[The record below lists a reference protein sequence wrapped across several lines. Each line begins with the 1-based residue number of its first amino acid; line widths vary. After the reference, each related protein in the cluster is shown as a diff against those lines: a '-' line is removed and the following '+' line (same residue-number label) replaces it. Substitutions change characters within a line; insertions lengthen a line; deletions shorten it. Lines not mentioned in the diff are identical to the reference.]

1 MNLDLTDEQRQMRDL
16 VREFADNEVAPG
28 AAERDQQ
35 EIFPLEI
42 VKKMGALGLFGLP
55 IPEAYG
61 GIGAD
66 ALTWALVMEE
76 LGRVDSSVAVT
87 LSVASGLAGGMVVRY
102 GTEEQ
107 KQRWLPPIATGEMLA
122 SFALTEPS
130 GGSDV
135 KALRTTAK
143 LEDASW
149 TIDGSK
155 SFITNSGTPIT
166 GFLVVACRTDDPPRD
181 VSTIIVPADTEGL
194 VIGSE
199 YAKMGWR
206 STDTHEVVFQG
217 CRVPE
222 ANLLGERGRGLRQ
235 CLASLDDG
243 RISISAISVGLAQAC
258 LDASLRYA
266 QEREAFGRPIGSFEA
281 IAFKLADMRVAI
293 ESARL
298 MTWEAAWTKD
308 EGRDYSAAAAAAKL
322 RASDVANVCAR
333 EAIQIHG
340 GYGYTEEF
348 PVSRYYRDAKVL
360 EIGEGTSEI
369 LRLVLARDL
378 GLSPEV

>member
-16 VREFADNEVAPG
+16 VREFARNEVEPG

-35 EIFPLEI
+35 EAFPIEI
-42 VKKMGALGLFGLP
+42 VKKMGELGLFGLP
-55 IPEAYG
+55 IPQEFG
-61 GIGAD
+61 GLGAD

-76 LGRVDSSVAVT
+76 LGRADSSVAVT

-102 GTEEQ
+102 GTDEQ
-107 KQRWLPPIATGEMLA
+107 RQRWLPPIAAGEMLA
-122 SFALTEPS
+122 GFALTEPS

-143 LEDASW
+143 LADGSW

-155 SFITNSGTPIT
+155 AFITNSGTPIT

-194 VIGSE
+194 MIGSE

-243 RISISAISVGLAQAC
+243 RISIAAISVGLAQAC

-266 QEREAFGRPIGSFEA
+266 QEREAFGRPIGSYEA

-298 MTWEAAWTKD
+298 LTWEAAWTKD
-308 EGRDYSAAAAAAKL
+308 EGRDYAAAAAAAKL

-369 LRLVLARDL
+369 LRLVLARDM
-378 GLSPEV
+378 GLTPDV

>member
-16 VREFADNEVAPG
+16 VREFARNEVEPG

-35 EIFPLEI
+35 ETFHIEI
-42 VKKMGALGLFGLP
+42 VKKMGELGLFGLP
-55 IPEAYG
+55 IPQEFG
-61 GIGAD
+61 GLGAD

-76 LGRVDSSVAVT
+76 LGRADSSVAVT

-102 GTEEQ
+102 GTDEQ
-107 KQRWLPPIATGEMLA
+107 RQRWLPPIAAGEMLA
-122 SFALTEPS
+122 GFALTEPS

-143 LEDASW
+143 LADGSW

-155 SFITNSGTPIT
+155 AFITNSGTPIT

-194 VIGSE
+194 VVGSE

-235 CLASLDDG
+235 CLGSLDDG
-243 RISISAISVGLAQAC
+243 RISIAAISVGLAQAC
-258 LDASLRYA
+258 LDASLKYA
-266 QEREAFGRPIGSFEA
+266 QEREAFGRPIGAYEA

-298 MTWEAAWTKD
+298 LTWKAAWTKD
-308 EGRDYSAAAAAAKL
+308 EGREYAAEAAAAKL
-322 RASDVANVCAR
+322 RASDVANACAR

-369 LRLVLARDL
+369 LRLVLARDM
-378 GLSPEV
+378 GLAPEV

>member
-1 MNLDLTDEQRQMRDL
+1 MNLDLTDDQRQMRDL
-16 VREFADNEVAPG
+16 VREFARNEVEPG

-35 EIFPLEI
+35 VTFPLEV
-42 VKKMGALGLFGLP
+42 VKKMGELGLFGVP
-55 IPEAYG
+55 IPEEFG
-61 GIGAD
+61 GLGAD

-76 LGRVDSSVAVT
+76 LGRADSSVAVT
-87 LSVASGLAGGMVVRY
+87 LSVASGLAGGMVARY
-102 GTEEQ
+102 GTREQ
-107 KQRWLPPIATGEMLA
+107 QERWLRPIATGEMLA
-122 SFALTEPS
+122 GFALTEPS

-135 KALRTTAK
+135 KAMRTTAR
-143 LEDASW
+143 LADGSW

-155 SFITNSGTPIT
+155 AFITNSGTPIT
-166 GFLVVACRTDDPPRD
+166 GFLVVASRTDDPPHD
-181 VSTIIVPADTEGL
+181 VSTIIVPADTDGL

-199 YAKMGWR
+199 YDKMGWR

-235 CLASLDDG
+235 CLAALDDG
-243 RISISAISVGLAQAC
+243 RIAIAAISVGLAQAC
-258 LDASLRYA
+258 LDSSLRYA

-281 IAFKLADMRVAI
+281 IAFKLADMRASI
-293 ESARL
+293 EAVRL
-298 MTWEAAWTKD
+298 LTWQAAWMKD
-308 EGRDYSAAAAAAKL
+308 QGREYAAAAAAAKL
-322 RASDVANVCAR
+322 RASDVANLCAR

-348 PVSRYYRDAKVL
+348 PVSRYYRDAKIL

-369 LRLVLARDL
+369 LRLVIARDL
-378 GLSPEV
+378 GLSLDI

>member
-16 VREFADNEVAPG
+16 VREFARNEVEPG

-35 EIFPLEI
+35 ELFPLEI
-42 VKKMGALGLFGLP
+42 VKKMGELGLFGLP
-55 IPEAYG
+55 IPHDFG
-61 GIGAD
+61 GLGAD

-76 LGRVDSSVAVT
+76 LGRADSSVAVT

-102 GTEEQ
+102 GTAEQ
-107 KQRWLPPIATGEMLA
+107 QERWLPPIATGEMLA
-122 SFALTEPS
+122 GFALTEPS

-143 LEDASW
+143 LADGTW
-149 TIDGSK
+149 TVDGSK
-155 SFITNSGTPIT
+155 AFITNSGTPIT

-194 VIGSE
+194 LIGSE

-217 CRVPE
+217 CRVPK

-235 CLASLDDG
+235 CLGSLDDG
-243 RISISAISVGLAQAC
+243 RISIAAISVGLAQAC
-258 LDASLRYA
+258 LDSSLRYA
-266 QEREAFGRPIGSFEA
+266 QEREAFGRPIGAYEA

-298 MTWEAAWTKD
+298 LTWEAAWTKD
-308 EGRDYSAAAAAAKL
+308 EGRDYTAAAAAAKL
-322 RASDVANVCAR
+322 RASDVANACAR

-369 LRLVLARDL
+369 LRLVLARDM
-378 GLSPEV
+378 GLAPEV

>member
-16 VREFADNEVAPG
+16 VREFARNEVAPG

-35 EIFPLEI
+35 ETFPLDV
-42 VKKMGALGLFGLP
+42 VKEMAELGLFGLP
-55 IPEAYG
+55 IPAEFG
-61 GIGAD
+61 GLGAD

-76 LGRVDSSVAVT
+76 LGRADSSVAVT

-102 GTEEQ
+102 GSREQ
-107 KQRWLPPIATGEMLA
+107 QERWLPPIAAGEMLA
-122 SFALTEPS
+122 GFALSEPS

-135 KALRTTAK
+135 KALRTTAR
-143 LEDASW
+143 LADGTW

-155 SFITNSGTPIT
+155 AFITNSGTPIT

-181 VSTIIVPADTEGL
+181 VSTIIVPGDTEGL

-235 CLASLDDG
+235 CLGSLDDG
-243 RISISAISVGLAQAC
+243 RISIAAISVGLAQAC

-298 MTWEAAWTKD
+298 LTWKAAWTKD
-308 EGRDYSAAAAAAKL
+308 EGREYAAEAAAAKL
-322 RASDVANVCAR
+322 HASDVANVCAR

-348 PVSRYYRDAKVL
+348 PVSRLYRDAKVL

-369 LRLVLARDL
+369 LRLVLARDM
-378 GLSPEV
+378 GLEPQV

>member
-55 IPEAYG
+55 IPQAYG

-107 KQRWLPPIATGEMLA
+107 KQRWLPPIAASEMLA

-143 LEDASW
+143 LEGASW

-222 ANLLGERGRGLRQ
+222 AHLLGERGRGLRQ

>member
-16 VREFADNEVAPG
+16 VREFARNEVAPG

-35 EIFPLEI
+35 ETFPLEV
-42 VKKMGALGLFGLP
+42 VKKMAELGLFGLP
-55 IPEAYG
+55 IPAEFG
-61 GIGAD
+61 GLGAD

-76 LGRVDSSVAVT
+76 LGRADSSVAVT

-102 GTEEQ
+102 GTHEQ
-107 KQRWLPPIATGEMLA
+107 QERWLPPIAAGEMLA
-122 SFALTEPS
+122 GFALTEPG

-135 KALRTTAK
+135 KALRTTAR
-143 LEDASW
+143 LADGEW

-155 SFITNSGTPIT
+155 AFITNSGTPIT

-199 YAKMGWR
+199 YAKLGWR

-235 CLASLDDG
+235 CLGSLDDG
-243 RISISAISVGLAQAC
+243 RISIAAISVGLAQAC

-298 MTWEAAWTKD
+298 LTWRAAWTKD
-308 EGRDYSAAAAAAKL
+308 QGRGYAAAAAAAKL
-322 RASDVANVCAR
+322 HASDVANVCAR

-369 LRLVLARDL
+369 LRLVLARDM
-378 GLSPEV
+378 GLTPEV

>member
-16 VREFADNEVAPG
+16 VREFARNEVAPG

-35 EIFPLEI
+35 ETFPLDV
-42 VKKMGALGLFGLP
+42 VKKMAELGLFGLP
-55 IPEAYG
+55 IPAEFG
-61 GIGAD
+61 GLGAD

-76 LGRVDSSVAVT
+76 LGRADSSVAVT

-102 GTEEQ
+102 GSREQ
-107 KQRWLPPIATGEMLA
+107 QERWLPPIAAGEMLA
-122 SFALTEPS
+122 GFALTEPS

-143 LEDASW
+143 LADGTW
-149 TIDGSK
+149 TIGGSK
-155 SFITNSGTPIT
+155 AFITNSGTPIT

-181 VSTIIVPADTEGL
+181 VSTIIVPADTDGL

-235 CLASLDDG
+235 CLGSLDDG
-243 RISISAISVGLAQAC
+243 RISIAAISVGLAQAC

-298 MTWEAAWTKD
+298 LTWKAAWTKD
-308 EGRDYSAAAAAAKL
+308 EGREYAAAAAEAKL
-322 RASDVANVCAR
+322 QASDVANACAR

-369 LRLVLARDL
+369 LRLVLARDM
-378 GLSPEV
+378 GLTPEV

>member
-16 VREFADNEVAPG
+16 VREFARNEVEPG

-35 EIFPLEI
+35 ETFPIEI
-42 VKKMGALGLFGLP
+42 VKKMGELGLFGLP
-55 IPEAYG
+55 IPQDYG
-61 GIGAD
+61 GLGAD

-76 LGRVDSSVAVT
+76 LGRADSSVAVT

-102 GTEEQ
+102 GTDEQ
-107 KQRWLPPIATGEMLA
+107 QQHWLPPIAAGEMLA
-122 SFALTEPS
+122 GFALTEPS

-135 KALRTTAK
+135 KALRTTAR
-143 LEDASW
+143 LADGSW

-155 SFITNSGTPIT
+155 AFITNSGTPIT

-181 VSTIIVPADTEGL
+181 VSTIIVPADTDGL
-194 VIGSE
+194 EIGSE

-235 CLASLDDG
+235 CLGSLDDG
-243 RISISAISVGLAQAC
+243 RISIAAISVGLAQAC
-258 LDASLRYA
+258 LDASLKYA
-266 QEREAFGRPIGSFEA
+266 QEREAFGRPIGAYEA

-298 MTWEAAWTKD
+298 LTWEAAWTKD
-308 EGRDYSAAAAAAKL
+308 EGRDYAAAAAAAKL

-360 EIGEGTSEI
+360 EIGEGTSEV
-369 LRLVLARDL
+369 LRLVLARDM
-378 GLSPEV
+378 GLSPQV

>member
-222 ANLLGERGRGLRQ
+222 AHLLGERGRGLRQ

>member
-16 VREFADNEVAPG
+16 VREFARNEVEPG

-35 EIFPLEI
+35 ETFPIEI
-42 VKKMGALGLFGLP
+42 VKKMGELGLFGLP
-55 IPEAYG
+55 IPQDFG
-61 GIGAD
+61 GLGAD

-76 LGRVDSSVAVT
+76 LGRADSSVAVT
-87 LSVASGLAGGMVVRY
+87 LSVASGLAGGMVVRH
-102 GTEEQ
+102 GTDEQ
-107 KQRWLPPIATGEMLA
+107 RQRWLPPIAAGEMLA
-122 SFALTEPS
+122 GFALTEPS

-143 LEDASW
+143 LADGSW

-155 SFITNSGTPIT
+155 AFITNSGTPIT

-181 VSTIIVPADTEGL
+181 VSTIIVPADTDGL

-235 CLASLDDG
+235 CLGSLDDG
-243 RISISAISVGLAQAC
+243 RISIAAISVGLAQAC

-266 QEREAFGRPIGSFEA
+266 QEREAFGRPIGAYEA

-298 MTWEAAWTKD
+298 LTWGAAWTKD
-308 EGRDYSAAAAAAKL
+308 EGRDYAAAAAAAKL
-322 RASDVANVCAR
+322 RASDVANTCAR

-369 LRLVLARDL
+369 LRLVLARDM
-378 GLSPEV
+378 GLAPEV

>member
-16 VREFADNEVAPG
+16 VREFAENEVAPG

-35 EIFPLEI
+35 QIFPLDV
-42 VKKMGALGLFGLP
+42 VKKMAELGLFGLP
-55 IPEAYG
+55 IPQEFG
-61 GIGAD
+61 GLGAD

-76 LGRVDSSVAVT
+76 LGRADSSVAVT

-102 GTEEQ
+102 GTREQ
-107 KQRWLPPIATGEMLA
+107 QERWLPPIAAGEMLA
-122 SFALTEPS
+122 GFALTEPS

-135 KALRTTAK
+135 KALRTIAR
-143 LEDASW
+143 LADGSW

-155 SFITNSGTPIT
+155 AFITNSGTPIT
-166 GFLVVACRTDDPPRD
+166 GFLVVMCRTDDPPHD
-181 VSTIIVPADTEGL
+181 VSSIIVPADTEGL

-222 ANLLGERGRGLRQ
+222 GNLLGERGRGLRQ
-235 CLASLDDG
+235 SLASLDDG
-243 RISISAISVGLAQAC
+243 RISIAAISVGLAQAC

-298 MTWEAAWTKD
+298 LTWKAAWTKD
-308 EGRDYSAAAAAAKL
+308 VGRDYTAEAAAAKL
-322 RASDVANVCAR
+322 HASDVANVCAR

-360 EIGEGTSEI
+360 
-369 LRLVLARDL
+369 
-378 GLSPEV
+378 

>member
-1 MNLDLTDEQRQMRDL
+1 MNMDLTDEQRQMREL
-16 VREFADNEVAPG
+16 VREFARNEVQPG
-28 AAERDQQ
+28 AAERDQ
-35 EIFPLEI
+35 EETFPLEI
-42 VKKMGALGLFGLP
+42 VKKMGELGLFGLP
-55 IPEAYG
+55 IPQDFG
-61 GIGAD
+61 GLGAD

-76 LGRVDSSVAVT
+76 LGRADSSVAVT

-102 GTEEQ
+102 GTREQ
-107 KQRWLPPIATGEMLA
+107 QERWLPPIASGEMLA
-122 SFALTEPS
+122 GFALTEPS

-143 LEDASW
+143 LADGSW

-155 SFITNSGTPIT
+155 AFITNSGTPIT
-166 GFLVVACRTDDPPRD
+166 GFLVAACRTDDPPHD
-181 VSTIIVPADTEGL
+181 VSTIIVPSDTDGL

-222 ANLLGERGRGLRQ
+222 ANLLGERGHGLRQ

-243 RISISAISVGLAQAC
+243 RISIAAISVGLAQAC

-266 QEREAFGRPIGSFEA
+266 QEREAFGRPIGSYEA
-281 IAFKLADMRVAI
+281 IAFKIADMRVAI

-308 EGRDYSAAAAAAKL
+308 QGRDYTAAAAAAKL
-322 RASDVANVCAR
+322 RASDVANTCAR

-340 GYGYTEEF
+340 GYGFTEEF

-369 LRLVLARDL
+369 LRLVLARDM
-378 GLSPEV
+378 GLAPGP

>member
-1 MNLDLTDEQRQMRDL
+1 MNLDLTDDQRRMRDL
-16 VREFADNEVAPG
+16 VREFARNEVEPG
-28 AAERDQQ
+28 AADRDRTRA
-35 EIFPLEI
+35 FPLDV
-42 VKKMGALGLFGLP
+42 VKKMGELGLFGLP
-55 IPEAYG
+55 IAPEYG
-61 GIGAD
+61 GLGAD

-76 LGRVDSSVAVT
+76 LGRADSSVAVT
-87 LSVASGLAGGMVVRY
+87 LSVASGLAGGMVARY
-102 GTEEQ
+102 GTADQQE
-107 KQRWLPPIATGEMLA
+107 RWLPPIAAGEMLA
-122 SFALTEPS
+122 GFALTEPS

-135 KALRTTAK
+135 KAMRTTAR
-143 LEDASW
+143 LDDGSW

-155 SFITNSGTPIT
+155 AFITNSGTPIT
-166 GFLVVACRTDDPPRD
+166 GFLVAACRTDDPPHD
-181 VSTIIVPADTEGL
+181 VSTIIVPADTDGL

-199 YAKMGWR
+199 YEKMGWR

-217 CRVPE
+217 CRVPV

-243 RISISAISVGLAQAC
+243 RIAIAAISVGLAQAC

-281 IAFKLADMRVAI
+281 IAFKLADMRASIDAV
-293 ESARL
+293 RL
-298 MTWEAAWTKD
+298 LTWQAAWTKD
-308 EGRDYSAAAAAAKL
+308 QGRDYAAAAAAAKL
-322 RASDVANVCAR
+322 HASDVANVCAR

-348 PVSRYYRDAKVL
+348 PVSRYYRDAKIL

-369 LRLVLARDL
+369 LRLVIARDL
-378 GLSPEV
+378 GLTLDI

>member
-16 VREFADNEVAPG
+16 VREFARNEVAPG

-35 EIFPLEI
+35 EIFPLDV
-42 VKKMGALGLFGLP
+42 VKEMAELGLFGLP
-55 IPEAYG
+55 IPAEFG
-61 GIGAD
+61 GLGAD

-76 LGRVDSSVAVT
+76 LGRADTSVAVT

-102 GTEEQ
+102 GSREQ
-107 KQRWLPPIATGEMLA
+107 QERWLPPIAAGEMLA
-122 SFALTEPS
+122 GFALTEPS

-135 KALRTTAK
+135 KALRTTAR
-143 LEDASW
+143 LADGTW

-155 SFITNSGTPIT
+155 AFITNSGTPIT

-181 VSTIIVPADTEGL
+181 VSTIIVPADTDGL

-235 CLASLDDG
+235 CLGSLDDG
-243 RISISAISVGLAQAC
+243 RISIAAISVGLAQAC

-298 MTWEAAWTKD
+298 LTWKAAWTKD
-308 EGRDYSAAAAAAKL
+308 EGREYAAEAAAAKL
-322 RASDVANVCAR
+322 HASDVANVCAR

-369 LRLVLARDL
+369 LRLVLARDM
-378 GLSPEV
+378 GLTPEV

>member
-1 MNLDLTDEQRQMRDL
+1 MNLDLTDDQRQMRDL
-16 VREFADNEVAPG
+16 VREFARNEVEPG
-28 AAERDQQ
+28 AADRDRNQT
-35 EIFPLEI
+35 FPLDV
-42 VKKMGALGLFGLP
+42 VKKMGELGLFGLP
-55 IPEAYG
+55 IPDEFG
-61 GIGAD
+61 GLGAD

-76 LGRVDSSVAVT
+76 LGRADSSVAVT
-87 LSVASGLAGGMVVRY
+87 LSVASGLAGGMIVRD
-102 GTEEQ
+102 GTRDQQE
-107 KQRWLPPIATGEMLA
+107 RWLPPIAAGEMLA
-122 SFALTEPS
+122 GFALTEPS

-135 KALRTTAK
+135 RAMRTTAR
-143 LEDASW
+143 LADGSW

-155 SFITNSGTPIT
+155 AFITNSGTPIT
-166 GFLVVACRTDDPPRD
+166 GFLVVACRTDEPPRD
-181 VSTIIVPADTEGL
+181 VSTIIVPADTDGL

-199 YAKMGWR
+199 YDKMGWR

-243 RISISAISVGLAQAC
+243 RIAIAAISVGLAQAC

-281 IAFKLADMRVAI
+281 VAFKLADMRASI
-293 ESARL
+293 EAARL
-298 MTWEAAWTKD
+298 LTWAAAWAKD
-308 EGRDYSAAAAAAKL
+308 QGRGYAAAAAAAKL

-333 EAIQIHG
+333 EAVQIHG

-348 PVSRYYRDAKVL
+348 PVSRYYRDAKIL

-369 LRLVLARDL
+369 LRLVIARDL
-378 GLSPEV
+378 GLSPDV

>member
-16 VREFADNEVAPG
+16 VREFARNEVEPG

-35 EIFPLEI
+35 ELFPLEI
-42 VKKMGALGLFGLP
+42 VKKMGELGLFGLP
-55 IPEAYG
+55 IPQDFG
-61 GIGAD
+61 GLGAD

-76 LGRVDSSVAVT
+76 LGRADSSVAVT

-102 GTEEQ
+102 GTAEQ
-107 KQRWLPPIATGEMLA
+107 KERWLPPISTGEMLA
-122 SFALTEPS
+122 GFALTEPS

-135 KALRTTAK
+135 KALRTSARLTDGA
-143 LEDASW
+143 W

-155 SFITNSGTPIT
+155 AFITNSGTPIT

-235 CLASLDDG
+235 CLGSLDDG
-243 RISISAISVGLAQAC
+243 RISIAAISVGLAQAC

-266 QEREAFGRPIGSFEA
+266 QEREAFGRPIGAYEA

-298 MTWEAAWTKD
+298 LTWEAAWTKD
-308 EGRDYSAAAAAAKL
+308 EGRDYAAAAAAAKL

-360 EIGEGTSEI
+360 EIGEGTSEV
-369 LRLVLARDL
+369 LRLVLARDM
-378 GLSPEV
+378 GLSPQV

>member
-16 VREFADNEVAPG
+16 VREFARNEVAPG

-35 EIFPLEI
+35 ENFPLDV
-42 VKKMGALGLFGLP
+42 VKKMAELGLFGLP
-55 IPEAYG
+55 IPAEFG
-61 GIGAD
+61 GLGAD

-76 LGRVDSSVAVT
+76 LGRADSSVAVT

-102 GTEEQ
+102 GSREQ
-107 KQRWLPPIATGEMLA
+107 QERWLPPIAAGEMLA
-122 SFALTEPS
+122 GFALTEPS

-143 LEDASW
+143 LVDGAW

-155 SFITNSGTPIT
+155 AFITNSGTPIT

-181 VSTIIVPADTEGL
+181 VSTIIVPADTDGL

-206 STDTHEVVFQG
+206 STDTHEVVLQG

-235 CLASLDDG
+235 CLGSLDDG
-243 RISISAISVGLAQAC
+243 RISIAAISVGLAQAC

-266 QEREAFGRPIGSFEA
+266 REREAFGRPIGSFEA

-298 MTWEAAWTKD
+298 LTWKAAWTKD
-308 EGRDYSAAAAAAKL
+308 EGREYAAAAAEAKL
-322 RASDVANVCAR
+322 QASDVANVCAR

-369 LRLVLARDL
+369 LRLVLARDM
-378 GLSPEV
+378 GLTPEV

>member
-16 VREFADNEVAPG
+16 VREFAENEVAPG

-35 EIFPLEI
+35 QIFPLDV
-42 VKKMGALGLFGLP
+42 VKKMAELGLFGLP
-55 IPEAYG
+55 IPQEFG
-61 GIGAD
+61 GLGAD

-76 LGRVDSSVAVT
+76 LGRADSSVAVT

-102 GTEEQ
+102 GTREQ
-107 KQRWLPPIATGEMLA
+107 QERWLPPIAAGEMLA
-122 SFALTEPS
+122 GFALTEPS

-135 KALRTTAK
+135 KALRTIAR
-143 LEDASW
+143 LADGSW

-155 SFITNSGTPIT
+155 AFITNSGTPIT
-166 GFLVVACRTDDPPRD
+166 GFLVVMCRTDDPPHD
-181 VSTIIVPADTEGL
+181 VSSIIVPADTEGL

-222 ANLLGERGRGLRQ
+222 GNLLGERGRGLRQ
-235 CLASLDDG
+235 SLASLDDG
-243 RISISAISVGLAQAC
+243 RISIAAISVGLAQAC

-298 MTWEAAWTKD
+298 LTWKAAWTKD
-308 EGRDYSAAAAAAKL
+308 VGRDYTAEAAAAKL
-322 RASDVANVCAR
+322 HASDVANVCAR

-369 LRLVLARDL
+369 LRLVTARDL
-378 GLSPEV
+378 GLTPET

>member
-1 MNLDLTDEQRQMRDL
+1 MNLDLTDDQRQMRDL
-16 VREFADNEVAPG
+16 VREFARNEVEPG
-28 AAERDQQ
+28 AADRDRNQT
-35 EIFPLEI
+35 FPLDV
-42 VKKMGALGLFGLP
+42 VKKMGELGLFGLP
-55 IPEAYG
+55 IPDEFG
-61 GIGAD
+61 GLGAD

-76 LGRVDSSVAVT
+76 LGRADSSVAVT
-87 LSVASGLAGGMVVRY
+87 LSVASGLAGGMIVRD
-102 GTEEQ
+102 GTRDQQE
-107 KQRWLPPIATGEMLA
+107 RWLPPIAAGEMLA
-122 SFALTEPS
+122 GFALTEPS

-135 KALRTTAK
+135 RAMRTTAR
-143 LEDASW
+143 LADGSW

-155 SFITNSGTPIT
+155 AFITNSGTPIT
-166 GFLVVACRTDDPPRD
+166 GFLVVACRTDEPPRD
-181 VSTIIVPADTEGL
+181 VSTIIVPADTDGL

-199 YAKMGWR
+199 YDKMGWR

-243 RISISAISVGLAQAC
+243 RIAIAAISVGLAQAC

-281 IAFKLADMRVAI
+281 VAFKLADMRASI
-293 ESARL
+293 EAARL
-298 MTWEAAWTKD
+298 LTWAAAWTKD
-308 EGRDYSAAAAAAKL
+308 QGRGYAAATAAAKL

-333 EAIQIHG
+333 EAVQIHG

-348 PVSRYYRDAKVL
+348 PVSRYYRDAKIL

-369 LRLVLARDL
+369 LRLVIARDL
-378 GLSPEV
+378 GLSPDV

>member
-1 MNLDLTDEQRQMRDL
+1 MNLDLTDDQRQMRDL
-16 VREFADNEVAPG
+16 VREFARNEVEPG
-28 AAERDQQ
+28 AADRDRNQT
-35 EIFPLEI
+35 FPLDV
-42 VKKMGALGLFGLP
+42 VKKMGELGLFGLP
-55 IPEAYG
+55 IPDEFG
-61 GIGAD
+61 GLGAD

-76 LGRVDSSVAVT
+76 LGRADSSVAVT
-87 LSVASGLAGGMVVRY
+87 LSVASGLAGGMIVRD
-102 GTEEQ
+102 GTRDQQE
-107 KQRWLPPIATGEMLA
+107 RWLPPIAAAEMLA
-122 SFALTEPS
+122 GFALTEPS

-135 KALRTTAK
+135 RAMRTTAR
-143 LEDASW
+143 LEDGSW

-155 SFITNSGTPIT
+155 AFITNSGTPIT
-166 GFLVVACRTDDPPRD
+166 GFLVVACRTDEPPRD
-181 VSTIIVPADTEGL
+181 VSTIIVPADTDGL

-199 YAKMGWR
+199 YDKMGWR

-243 RISISAISVGLAQAC
+243 RIAIAAISVGLAQAC

-281 IAFKLADMRVAI
+281 VAFKLADMRASI
-293 ESARL
+293 EAARL
-298 MTWEAAWTKD
+298 LTWAAAWAKD
-308 EGRDYSAAAAAAKL
+308 QGRGYAAAAAAAKL

-333 EAIQIHG
+333 EAVQIHG

-348 PVSRYYRDAKVL
+348 PVSRYYRDAKIL

-369 LRLVLARDL
+369 QRLVISRGL
-378 GLSPEV
+378 GLPVE

>member
-16 VREFADNEVAPG
+16 VREFARNEVAPG

-35 EIFPLEI
+35 ETFPLDV
-42 VKKMGALGLFGLP
+42 VKEMAELGLFGLP
-55 IPEAYG
+55 IPAEFG
-61 GIGAD
+61 GLGAD

-76 LGRVDSSVAVT
+76 LGRADTSVAVT

-102 GTEEQ
+102 GSREQ
-107 KQRWLPPIATGEMLA
+107 QERWLPPIAAGEMLA
-122 SFALTEPS
+122 GFALTEPS

-135 KALRTTAK
+135 KALRTTAR
-143 LEDASW
+143 LADGTW
-149 TIDGSK
+149 RIDGSK
-155 SFITNSGTPIT
+155 AFITNSGTPIT
-166 GFLVVACRTDDPPRD
+166 GFLVVACRTDDPPHD
-181 VSTIIVPADTEGL
+181 VSTIIVPGDTDGL

-235 CLASLDDG
+235 CLGSLDDG
-243 RISISAISVGLAQAC
+243 RISIAAISVGLAQAC

-298 MTWEAAWTKD
+298 LTWKAAWTKD
-308 EGRDYSAAAAAAKL
+308 GGREYAAEAAAAKL
-322 RASDVANVCAR
+322 HASDVANVCAR

-369 LRLVLARDL
+369 LRLVLARDM

>member
-1 MNLDLTDEQRQMRDL
+1 MNLDLTDDQRQMRDL
-16 VREFADNEVAPG
+16 VREFARNEVEPG

-35 EIFPLEI
+35 QTFPLEV
-42 VKKMGALGLFGLP
+42 VKKMGELGLFGLP
-55 IPEAYG
+55 IPEEFG
-61 GIGAD
+61 GLGAD

-76 LGRVDSSVAVT
+76 LGHADSSVAVT
-87 LSVASGLAGGMVVRY
+87 LSVASGLAGGMIVRY
-102 GTEEQ
+102 GTRDQRE
-107 KQRWLPPIATGEMLA
+107 RWLPPIATGEMLA
-122 SFALTEPS
+122 GFALTEPS

-143 LEDASW
+143 LADGSW

-155 SFITNSGTPIT
+155 AFITNSGTPIT
-166 GFLVVACRTDDPPRD
+166 GFLVVACQTDDPPRD
-181 VSTIIVPADTEGL
+181 VSTIIVPADTDGL

-199 YAKMGWR
+199 YDKMGWR

-217 CRVPE
+217 CTVPE
-222 ANLLGERGRGLRQ
+222 GNLLGERGRGLRQ

-243 RISISAISVGLAQAC
+243 RISIAAISVGLAQAC
-258 LDASLRYA
+258 LDTSLRYA

-281 IAFKLADMRVAI
+281 IAFKLADMRASI
-293 ESARL
+293 EAARL
-298 MTWEAAWTKD
+298 LTWEAAWTKD
-308 EGRDYSAAAAAAKL
+308 QGRDYSAAAAAAKL

-348 PVSRYYRDAKVL
+348 PVSRYYRDAKIL

-369 LRLVLARDL
+369 LRLVIARDL
-378 GLSPEV
+378 GLSVDI

>member
-1 MNLDLTDEQRQMRDL
+1 MNLDLTDDQRQMRDL
-16 VREFADNEVAPG
+16 VREFARNEVEPG
-28 AAERDQQ
+28 AADRDRTQA
-35 EIFPLEI
+35 FPLDV
-42 VKKMGALGLFGLP
+42 VKKMGELGLFGLP
-55 IPEAYG
+55 IPQDHG
-61 GIGAD
+61 GLGAD

-76 LGRVDSSVAVT
+76 LGRADSSVAVT

-102 GTEEQ
+102 GTAEQ
-107 KQRWLPPIATGEMLA
+107 QERWLPPIAAGEMLA
-122 SFALTEPS
+122 GFALTEPS

-135 KALRTTAK
+135 RAMQTTAR
-143 LEDASW
+143 LADGSW

-155 SFITNSGTPIT
+155 AFITNSGTPIT
-166 GFLVVACRTDDPPRD
+166 GFLVVACRTDDPPHD
-181 VSTIIVPADTEGL
+181 VSTIIVPADTDGL

-199 YAKMGWR
+199 YEKMGWR

-235 CLASLDDG
+235 CLAALDDG
-243 RISISAISVGLAQAC
+243 RIAIAAISVGLAQAC

-281 IAFKLADMRVAI
+281 IAFKLADMRASI
-293 ESARL
+293 EAVRL
-298 MTWEAAWTKD
+298 LTWQAAWMKD
-308 EGRDYSAAAAAAKL
+308 QGREYAAAAAAAKL
-322 RASDVANVCAR
+322 RASDVANLCAR

-348 PVSRYYRDAKVL
+348 PVSRYYRDAKIL

-369 LRLVLARDL
+369 LRLVIARDL
-378 GLSPEV
+378 GLSLDI